1 MSCAALPADGRRVW
15 GRFSILLAVFPAA
28 ALFEAST
35 ASARQI
41 EEPHWHDNAPRF
53 PNPPRAEARDEDD
66 RDEARQPRTR
76 RTSRGAPRRSA
87 KPAPARQASR
97 RPSSGRRARQ
107 AQPGKRARG
116 RPEAQQRQANRP
128 AQRRGTEIARADTL
142 PAVEQR
148 SVLAA
153 HPLLLDPPQKRQPE
167 IVVPGLPQSGR
178 AAPRCRSTHASSF
191 ALAIAAFGADF
202 RPAEPAMVEGAW
214 PHCRP
219 ARAPQSTPEPAR
231 VKLASLGSA
240 PLGPSPA
247 AAPSLS
253 GGGSI
258 RWIASPRCLAGS
270 LRGVLAQVAANFG
283 PITVNSTCR
292 SPRHNRRVGGAPK
305 SYHLTGNA
313 VDFRIGGNAS
323 RVLAFLS
330 RQRGVGGLK
339 HYGRGVFH
347 IDTGPRRTWGARR
360 RIARR

>member
-1 MSCAALPADGRRVW
+1 MRGAALPAEPRRAWKRV
-15 GRFSILLAVFPAA
+15 SILLAVFPAA
-28 ALFEAST
+28 ALFEPGP

-53 PNPPRAEARDEDD
+53 PDPPRTEERAGDD
-66 RDEARQPRTR
+66 RDAVRRPTNR
-76 RTSRGAPRRSA
+76 RTSRNRPRRA
-87 KPAPARQASR
+87 LARGASR
-97 RPSSGRRARQ
+97 SGN
-107 AQPGKRARG
+107 AQVERLTRGKRSGTPQRALNRKAGRTARHEVQ
-116 RPEAQQRQANRP
+116 P
-128 AQRRGTEIARADTL
+128 ARADAPSTL
-142 PAVEQR
+142 EER

-153 HPLLLDPPQKRQPE
+153 HPLLVDPPPE
-167 IVVPGLPQSGR
+167 RPPAIVAAGPSEPGR

-202 RPAEPAMVEGAW
+202 RPSEPAMVEGTW

-219 ARAPQSTPEPAR
+219 ARAPRSTPEPAR
-231 VKLASLGSA
+231 VKLASLG
-240 PLGPSPA
+240 PTPRDPSPA

-253 GGGSI
+253 GGSI

-270 LRGVLAQVAANFG
+270 LRGVLAQVAASFG
-283 PITVNSTCR
+283 PVTVNSTCR

-313 VDFRIGGNAS
+313 VDFRIGGNPG

-360 RIARR
+360 RLAQR

>member
-1 MSCAALPADGRRVW
+1 MAMSAALPAEVRRAW

-28 ALFEAST
+28 ALLEAST

-53 PNPPRAEARDEDD
+53 PNPPHTGDSADDE
-66 RDEARQPRTR
+66 RDEALQRRTR
-76 RTSRGAPRRSA
+76 RTSRNTPRHAATPPAARRASLHPSGNRRARKAQPGHRTGARAEAR
-87 KPAPARQASR
+87 RQASR
-97 RPSSGRRARQ
+97 PASRR
-107 AQPGKRARG
+107 
-116 RPEAQQRQANRP
+116 
-128 AQRRGTEIARADTL
+128 EIEVARAV
-142 PAVEQR
+142 PALEQR

-153 HPLLLDPPQKRQPE
+153 HPLLLDPPQEPQPQI
-167 IVVPGLPQSGR
+167 IVAFFPEPSR

-191 ALAIAAFGADF
+191 TLAIAAFAADF
-202 RPAEPAMVEGAW
+202 RPGEPALVEGPW

-219 ARAPQSTPEPAR
+219 PRAPQSTPEPAR
-231 VKLASLGSA
+231 VKLASLGSP

-247 AAPSLS
+247 EAPRLS
-253 GGGSI
+253 GGSTI

-292 SPRHNRRVGGAPK
+292 NPRHNRRVGGAPR

-313 VDFRIGGNAS
+313 VDFRISGNPG